1 MKVLSIGGGG
11 GMGRTTARTA
21 LGFQFVERIVL
32 AGIDYERAAR
42 FARSLD
48 DPRISAISLDITDE
62 ESLRQAIRQCDVV
75 LNSSG
80 PFFRFGLPVLRA
92 AIAEGKH
99 YCDICDDW
107 EPTLDMIGLHEEA
120 QSKGVTA
127 VIGLGASPGIANL
140 LAVKAAE
147 QLDEVHELY
156 SAWRLSNAHN
166 EDDGFFDEGESNT
179 DAAAVHL
186 VHCLTEKIPLV
197 RNGAVEERL
206 PLEHCRIDYPGH
218 GELDIWSIGHPEAV
232 TLPRHYP
239 GLRNCLNG
247 MLGVDGIIDDLRQLA
262 DQVRAGAM
270 SLEQAAALLTSDGG
284 REKRRQRL
292 QENEAPDAPGILAF
306 AAGLKD
312 GRPARAGARLKRV
325 PGGGMSAVT
334 GIPHALFLPL
344 LRQGAIKGAGVFAP
358 EQAVDADA
366 FFALLDGF
374 AEGRDCG
381 LSVTFAH

>member
-21 LGFQFVERIVL
+21 LGFAFVEEIIL
-32 AGIDYERAAR
+32 AGIDHDRAAR
-42 FARSLD
+42 FAQSLN
-48 DPRISAISLDITDE
+48 DPRIRSVHLDITDE
-62 ESLRQAIRQCDVV
+62 DSLRQAISQCDVV

-107 EPTLDMIGLHEEA
+107 EPTLDMLALHEEA
-120 QSKGVTA
+120 KQKGVTA
-127 VIGLGASPGIANL
+127 IIGLGASPGIANL

-147 QLDEVHELY
+147 QLDVVHELY
-156 SAWRLSNAHN
+156 SAWRLSNANN
-166 EDDGFFDEGESNT
+166 EDDGFFDEAEANT

-197 RNGAVEERL
+197 RNGALEERL
-206 PLEHCRIDYPGH
+206 PLEHCQIDYPGY
-218 GELDIWSIGHPEAV
+218 GELSIWSIGHPEAV
-232 TLPRHYP
+232 TFPRHFSE
-239 GLRNCLNG
+239 LRNCLNG
-247 MLGVDGIIDDLRQLA
+247 MLGVDSIIDDLHQLA

-270 SLEQAAALLTSDGG
+270 SLEQAAAVLTSDGG
-284 REKRRQRL
+284 REKRRERL
-292 QENEAPDAPGILAF
+292 QENEAVDAPGILAY

-312 GRPARAGARLKRV
+312 GRPARAGARLQRV
-325 PGGGMSAVT
+325 PGNGMNSVT

-344 LRQGAIKGAGVFAP
+344 LQQGAIKGPGVFSP

-366 FFALLDGF
+366 FFALLNGF
-374 AEGRDCG
+374 AEGKDCG

>member
-21 LGFQFVERIVL
+21 LGFPFVEEIVL
-32 AGIDYERAAR
+32 AGIDHERADR
-42 FARSLD
+42 FARSLN
-48 DPRISAISLDITDE
+48 DPRIRAIYLDITDE
-62 ESLRQAIRQCDVV
+62 NALRQAIRQCDVV
-75 LNSSG
+75 LNSAG

-92 AIAEGKH
+92 AIAEGKN

-107 EPTLDMIGLHEEA
+107 EPTLDMLALDEEA
-120 QSKGVTA
+120 RRQGVTA

-166 EDDGFFDEGESNT
+166 EDDGFFDENEANT

-186 VHCLTEKIPLV
+186 VHCLSEKIPLV
-197 RNGAVEERL
+197 RDGRVEDRL
-206 PLEHCRIDYPGH
+206 PLEHCGFDYPGV
-218 GELDIWSIGHPEAV
+218 GKLDIWTIGHPEAV
-232 TLPRHYP
+232 TLPRHYT

-247 MLGVDGIIDDLRQLA
+247 MLGVETIIDDLHQLA
-262 DQVRAGAM
+262 DHVRAGAM

-292 QENEAPDAPGILAF
+292 QEHEGPDAPGILAF
-306 AAGLKD
+306 AGGLKD
-312 GRPARAGARLKRV
+312 GRPARAGARLRHV
-325 PGGGMSAVT
+325 PSGGMSAVT

-344 LRQGAIKGAGVFAP
+344 LHQGAVKGSGVFSP
-358 EQAVDADA
+358 EQAIAADA
-366 FFALLDGF
+366 FFALLNGF
-374 AEGRDCG
+374 VEGRDCG
-381 LSVTFAH
+381 LTVTFAH

>member
-21 LGFQFVERIVL
+21 LGFPLVEEIVL
-32 AGIDYERAAR
+32 AGIDHERAAR
-42 FARSLD
+42 FAGSLN
-48 DPRISAISLDITDE
+48 DPRIRAIHLDITDE
-62 ESLRQAIRQCDVV
+62 EALRQAIRQCDVV
-75 LNSSG
+75 LNSAG

-92 AIAEGKH
+92 AIAEGKN

-107 EPTLDMIGLHEEA
+107 EPTLDMLALDDEA
-120 QSKGVTA
+120 RRKGVTA

-156 SAWRLSNAHN
+156 SAWRLSSAHN
-166 EDDGFFDEGESNT
+166 EDDGFFDEAESNA

-186 VHCLTEKIPLV
+186 IHCLTEKIPLMH
-197 RNGAVEERL
+197 NGTVEDRL

-232 TLPRHYP
+232 TLPRHFP
-239 GLRNCLNG
+239 KLRNCLNG
-247 MLGVDGIIDDLRQLA
+247 MLGVDSIIDDLRQLA
-262 DQVRAGAM
+262 DQVRAGAL

-292 QENEAPDAPGILAF
+292 QEKEAADAPGILAF
-306 AAGLKD
+306 AAGLKN
-312 GRPARAGARLKRV
+312 GRPARAGAHLKRV
-325 PGGGMSAVT
+325 PGGGMNSVT

-344 LRQGAIKGAGVFAP
+344 LKQGAIKGPGVLSP

-366 FFALLDGF
+366 FFALLNRY
-374 AEGRDCG
+374 AEGQDCG
-381 LSVTFAH
+381 LTVTFAD